1 MVQMLYRRTWQF
13 FILVMALF
21 LIVGFATPRA
31 VQAQAAVSVDTVS
44 DARSGSTVD
53 VAVRLSN
60 PSGVAGFQFDLL
72 YDPQVAVVTAVKPG
86 ELLPA
91 GGMFLEN
98 LNDADRG
105 NIRVLWLG
113 NQDFPGIS
121 GAGKLCQITF
131 RVRSSGKT
139 ELELKDLELVDQ
151 RGNLLNFDTPQ
162 KGSIATTGSGSSKK
176 PTDPAKPTD
185 PVESSDEESSSG
197 NVSITTASTL
207 SHAQKGSYYNFS
219 LTAAGGNDDSYTWE
233 RKKGSLPTGLT
244 LSNEGLIYGTPT
256 NAGQYVFTLRVSTD
270 DGWAE
275 KAFTLWVTDGNDL
288 TADFYTDYGN
298 YLGYSEE
305 ITFKNLKVSQG
316 SMEINLAPE
325 KLPHTMIVDGSV
337 SWINLT
343 IDLNTGGDALYI
355 NNTRHSPSAAKI
367 IPLARGAN
375 EITFYVNSSGKSSP
389 KYALTIYKL

>member
-139 ELELKDLELVDQ
+139 ELEL
-151 RGNLLNFDTPQ
+151 RIWN
-162 KGSIATTGSGSSKK
+162 
-176 PTDPAKPTD
+176 
-185 PVESSDEESSSG
+185 
-197 NVSITTASTL
+197 
-207 SHAQKGSYYNFS
+207 
-219 LTAAGGNDDSYTWE
+219 W
-233 RKKGSLPTGLT
+233 
-244 LSNEGLIYGTPT
+244 
-256 NAGQYVFTLRVSTD
+256 
-270 DGWAE
+270 
-275 KAFTLWVTDGNDL
+275 
-288 TADFYTDYGN
+288 
-298 YLGYSEE
+298 
-305 ITFKNLKVSQG
+305 
-316 SMEINLAPE
+316 
-325 KLPHTMIVDGSV
+325 
-337 SWINLT
+337 
-343 IDLNTGGDALYI
+343 
-355 NNTRHSPSAAKI
+355 
-367 IPLARGAN
+367 
-375 EITFYVNSSGKSSP
+375 
-389 KYALTIYKL
+389 